1 MTPTQH
7 DHDDAPRPA
16 AGRSGASR
24 VGCARREHHTGLDAS
39 RPVGPVGATAGG
51 YRDSGPGDD
60 WPSDDVPATCHTTR
74 PALTITT
81 TLPPR
86 VGPLA
91 KSITHTRS
99 VTPPMLCG
107 TLRDRALSTHDDRH
121 IGKNDHR
128 RMAPAGMPAPAQVGR
143 APFPILICG
152 DVLAS
157 GALAGLAPVR
167 RRGAPSRSEGGEAR
181 RAVTGSVRSRPPAQ
195 LSVCKTS
202 VRTWCGCH

>member
-74 PALTITT
+74 PALAITT

-107 TLRDRALSTHDDRH
+107 TLRDDIESAARRALSTHDDRH
-121 IGKNDHR
+121 LGKNEGAHR
-128 RMAPAGMPAPAQVGR
+128 ARGCAPAA
-143 APFPILICG
+143 
-152 DVLAS
+152 
-157 GALAGLAPVR
+157 
-167 RRGAPSRSEGGEAR
+167 
-181 RAVTGSVRSRPPAQ
+181 RPPSNGTCWYASACAGWTCAVSDPDLRRCPGQ
-195 LSVCKTS
+195 WCTRRPCAGSAPWCSVAF
-202 VRTWCGCH
+202 GGG